1 MTLILLL
8 ALAIFTSLNLVTAQ
22 VITTPCMTSMINTI
36 TPCANFITGSINNGL
51 TPSATCCDSFLSLI
65 TTSVDCAC
73 LLVSANVPLQI
84 PVNRVLALFL
94 PQACNVGQMP
104 ALCKASAS
112 PLPAPVSNTIFE
124 VEAPKSEILQPA
136 LAPASVESTPMKQK
150 HPRKSAETSCM
161 GWKAAEKLIRRWK
174 ILRGDNVMI
183 TRGKDKGET
192 GIIKRVICSQN
203 RVIVEGKNLV
213 KKHIKQGQG
222 HKGGIFTVEDP
233 LHASNV
239 QVLNPVTGVSRGIGA
254 SGFIVPRPKI
264 LKIRTTPR
272 PTVLGPKDTPMNL
285 VLEKTYDAKTGRGMP
300 EL

>member
-1 MTLILLL
+1 MGHLSSNSQMTLILLL

-22 VITTPCMTSMINTI
+22 VITTPCTTSMINTI

-112 PLPAPVSNTIFE
+112 PLPAPGPALLGSNDQTPPPIAFSPLSPQVSNTIFE

-136 LAPASVESTPMKQK
+136 LAPASVESAPMKQK
-150 HPRKSAETSCM
+150 HPRKVQELD
-161 GWKAAEKLIRRWK
+161 KLQKHPVWVGK
-174 ILRGDNVMI
+174 QLRNSLGA
-183 TRGKDKGET
+183 GK
-192 GIIKRVICSQN
+192 
-203 RVIVEGKNLV
+203 
-213 KKHIKQGQG
+213 
-222 HKGGIFTVEDP
+222 F
-233 LHASNV
+233 
-239 QVLNPVTGVSRGIGA
+239 
-254 SGFIVPRPKI
+254 
-264 LKIRTTPR
+264 
-272 PTVLGPKDTPMNL
+272 
-285 VLEKTYDAKTGRGMP
+285 
-300 EL
+300 